1 MKPPNLITHNTFSSL
16 KRKEDV
22 TISELRTLPWF
33 VTHSDEELAT
43 IIEAA
48 KIFSRAIVALHNK
61 EIDNS
66 KTNKKSRTIDL
77 IANPQKKA
85 A

>member
-1 MKPPNLITHNTFSSL
+1 MKPQNLITHNTFSSL

-48 KIFSRAIVALHNK
+48 KIFSRAIVALHSK
-61 EIDNS
+61 DNS